1 MFQILLQLF
10 KIAQK
15 DWTKNQM
22 TVQLQLDE
30 KTTLTKLQQDA
41 NDTFDIKVLKNLN
54 ISKHENYI
62 ISLWIL

>member
-1 MFQILLQLF
+1 
-10 KIAQK
+10 
-15 DWTKNQM
+15 M

-54 ISKHENYI
+54 TVYQNTRIT
-62 ISLWIL
+62 

>member
-1 MFQILLQLF
+1 VFQILLQLF

-41 NDTFDIKVLKNLN
+41 NDTLDIKVLKNLN

>member
-1 MFQILLQLF
+1 
-10 KIAQK
+10 
-15 DWTKNQM
+15 M

-62 ISLWIL
+62 ISL